1 MKNRFV
7 AEVWLDWGIGRGST
21 MYRSTAKSQRLAALK
36 AKVATLL
43 LDLLL
48 PKFFWGPSRA
58 GRPVR
63 YSHDFCIRY
72 GVRQATALEQKD
84 GVTAI
89 WTCSMPGSPG
99 FSGESAAAH
108 PWTKDANA
116 TLDASANV

>member
-36 AKVATLL
+36 ARLATMV

-48 PKFFWGPSRA
+48 PKFFWGPSRT
-58 GRPVR
+58 GRAAR
-63 YSHDFCIRY
+63 YSCGFSIQW
-72 GVRQATALEQKD
+72 GVRQATVLEQKE

-99 FSGESAAAH
+99 YTGEAAAAH
-108 PWTKDANA
+108 PWNKEGDM
-116 TLDASANV
+116 TLDASANS